1 METQSNND
9 KIVQLKNTKNEEGT
23 KKIGN
28 ANLLF
33 IDEDESGTEIIS
45 DEFDQ
50 EIDKS
55 IQALDDFGD
64 LSEEEPYVE
73 LDVNLLPQNGDLKEN
88 NEDESSNRLR
98 TVSGESSGSSD
109 ADENLA
115 DTIKKAPLV
124 ITEVVPY
131 QPPPFAL
138 AFTNRRRLSECREE
152 EELEYENAE
161 EKEEEKEEQKPE
173 VPVVQEVPPEIEV
186 LPPTP
191 EHNKKTTEIN
201 TGTRRFIVTK
211 ASPTVARHEINLLKD
226 HTVKHNSQTI
236 HFPCS
241 QPNRQ
246 SIENWF
252 SPTRKME
259 PHVDRQYFDTSLVE
273 IRSPTDETIAKS
285 LENVN
290 KNNKNAERLNIDDIW
305 VKRDSK
311 SPASTS
317 KHVHIDV
324 SKYLILYT
332 TEYLLLLLV
341 SEEVNKVIFLLS
353 ARVVLNAS

>member
-1 METQSNND
+1 MEKQINKNNEQ
-9 KIVQLKNTKNEEGT
+9 IVQLKNIKNEEDT
-23 KKIGN
+23 KKVCS

-33 IDEDESGTEIIS
+33 IEEDENSTEIIS

-55 IQALDDFGD
+55 IQALDNFGD

-73 LDVNLLPQNGDLKEN
+73 LKINLLPQHEDLKGKN
-88 NEDESSNRLR
+88 DDESSNRLR

-138 AFTNRRRLSECREE
+138 AFNNRRRLSECREE
-152 EELEYENAE
+152 EELEYENSE
-161 EKEEEKEEQKPE
+161 EKETEKQEHKSKE
-173 VPVVQEVPPEIEV
+173 PVVKEVPPGIQL

-191 EHNKKTTEIN
+191 DHNKKTTEIN

-211 ASPTVARHEINLLKD
+211 TSPTAARHEIKLLKD
-226 HTVKHNSQTI
+226 YTIHQNSQTI

-246 SIENWF
+246 SIQNWF

-273 IRSPTDETIAKS
+273 IRPPTNEVNAKS
-285 LENVN
+285 LENVAQN
-290 KNNKNAERLNIDDIW
+290 KHEGQLTIDDIW
-305 VKRDSK
+305 IKRDSK
-311 SPASTS
+311 SPANTS

-324 SKYLILYT
+324 SKYLF
-332 TEYLLLLLV
+332 V
-341 SEEVNKVIFLLS
+341 
-353 ARVVLNAS
+353 